1 LNEDWFTLPVVTIG
15 VAKLDATSKALMS
28 TELFKYKVFVLKYLK
43 VSVATSKSNVSVD
56 NLFDMMLTVL
66 LSVGILP
73 APCGPTLVLYLE
85 TNGLAVPEMNVTPAD
100 CNGEM

>member
-1 LNEDWFTLPVVTIG
+1 LPVVTIG

-28 TELFKYKVFVLKYLK
+28 TELFKYNVFVLKYLN
-43 VSVATSKSNVSVD
+43 VSFATSKLNVSVD
-56 NLFDMMLTVL
+56 NLFEMMLTVL

-73 APCGPTLVLYLE
+73 APCGPVLTLYLE
-85 TNGLAVPEMNVTPAD
+85 TNGLTVPEINVTPAD